1 MFIAADRA
9 RPFTAY
15 PEALDDIVIAT

>member
-15 PEALDDIVIAT
+15 PEALDDIIIAT

>member
-15 PEALDDIVIAT
+15 PEPPDDIVIAT